1 MVGHLSFCVA
11 MVLHCNAARIP
22 AAAALHRTP
31 SCENERP
38 LRHRAAHYRGLS
50 APQLLAARGP
60 AAAEPSEGGFAAAGG
75 LAAMAVVSEVVQ
87 YANTALLVLLLRRMT
102 HTSSMAELAELV
114 IVWFRA
120 RGWAAY
126 PIYAAMLCSM
136 QVLPLFSALI
146 FIVLSGAIFGAVK
159 GTAVVSLS
167 LTSAAMICCSIG
179 RVVTQRIGYDLSKL
193 SPPAAAIDK
202 AMAEQR
208 PRTTLLLV
216 LLIRLSPVVPFTFS
230 NYLFGTGHAGRAA
243 FQTCIDRLHARGAH
257 GHGSDS
263 PPSWVLLLS
272 HSPLSA
278 PAGLTSVSLLTL
290 GLATLL
296 GTLPSQAAYV
306 AAGALGQK
314 ALSGQLS
321 VPPAV
326 LIAGTLATVAAVVLV
341 GKVAQQTLA
350 NMEFDSKATKATKRR
365 PSA

>member
-1 MVGHLSFCVA
+1 MVGLLSFCVA

-22 AAAALHRTP
+22 AAAAVHRTP

-87 YANTALLVLLLRRMT
+87 YANTALLVLILRRMT

-263 PPSWVLLLS
+263 PPSWVLLRS
-272 HSPLSA
+272 YTPF
-278 PAGLTSVSLLTL
+278 
-290 GLATLL
+290 
-296 GTLPSQAAYV
+296 LPPQA
-306 AAGALGQK
+306 
-314 ALSGQLS
+314 
-321 VPPAV
+321 
-326 LIAGTLATVAAVVLV
+326 
-341 GKVAQQTLA
+341 
-350 NMEFDSKATKATKRR
+350 
-365 PSA
+365 